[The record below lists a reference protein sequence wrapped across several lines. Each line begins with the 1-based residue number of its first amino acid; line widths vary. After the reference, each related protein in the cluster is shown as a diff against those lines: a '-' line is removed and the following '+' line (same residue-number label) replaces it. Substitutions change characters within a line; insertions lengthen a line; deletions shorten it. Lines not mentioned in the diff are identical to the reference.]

1 MKALQKAFPSAEMKL
16 TAFYVTN
23 WEANPYS
30 KGAWSFFSASTT
42 IKDLEKMREPVDGW
56 LWFAGEHCY
65 YENIGNAHGAF
76 CSGHWASK
84 DMLEVMKT
92 ETD

>member
-1 MKALQKAFPSAEMKL
+1 MKALQKAFPSTEMKL
-16 TAFYVTN
+16 TDSYVTN

-30 KGAWSFFSASTT
+30 KGSWSFFSASNTT
-42 IKDLEKMREPVDGW
+42 EKVREPVDGW
-56 LWFAGEHCY
+56 LWLAGEHCY

-84 DMLEVMKT
+84 ELLET
-92 ETD
+92 LQAE